1 MPRVDRGHYTSG
13 MHPTDKTTK
22 QREDT
27 SQTGFPPCHRQAT
40 VKPSL
45 SVLLFL
51 LSRESTGL
59 LTMVVCGAT
68 SNEQTERN
76 GTDQSQQEQNDSIY
90 GTTNI
95 TTEQKGT
102 QEMNK
107 VAYTTD

>member
-1 MPRVDRGHYTSG
+1 
-13 MHPTDKTTK
+13 
-22 QREDT
+22 
-27 SQTGFPPCHRQAT
+27 
-40 VKPSL
+40 
-45 SVLLFL
+45 
-51 LSRESTGL
+51 
-59 LTMVVCGAT
+59 MVVCGAT